1 MKEIVDLMDQGVDN
15 GELLRLFLL
24 YSLRY
29 ENDEK
34 VKQLKEQL
42 RSKVGGALEV
52 ATSLILYAGKAKRRG
67 ELFRTGFLAKPAQFL
82 NSVFGEDIK
91 NVFMQHKSKL
101 AEIITD
107 FSKGQL
113 DKLAYPCFQGR
124 EHSGMVTQQNLLI
137 FIVGGV
143 TYQEA
148 READQFKV
156 EQGPELNILLG
167 GTSIL
172 TSASFLEDI
181 AKSTAT
187 NALSME
193 IM

>member
-42 RSKVGGALEV
+42 RPKVGGALEV

-67 ELFRTGFLAKPAQFL
+67 ELFRTGFLAKPSQFL

-124 EHSGMVTQQNLLI
+124 
-137 FIVGGV
+137 
-143 TYQEA
+143 
-148 READQFKV
+148 
-156 EQGPELNILLG
+156 
-167 GTSIL
+167 
-172 TSASFLEDI
+172 
-181 AKSTAT
+181 
-187 NALSME
+187 
-193 IM
+193 